1 MCMYWHNVDN
11 LRFKSD
17 MTILG
22 EIALCSLR
30 HDRPSF
36 GLFGNPT
43 LKVSKVHSQ
52 IVTQSSKQKRESERE
67 RRGKQ

>member
-1 MCMYWHNVDN
+1 MIVYIRLRVVCMYVHNVDN

-36 GLFGNPT
+36 GLFSNPT

-52 IVTQSSKQKRESERE
+52 TVT
-67 RRGKQ
+67 